1 MIRSFDELLKFV
13 EKLPSRK
20 VVIPGADTNS
30 AVEAAIMAKKM
41 NIADFLLIGDK
52 AKIIELIKK
61 NDNSMTEEFEYI
73 AEKDDVLCVEKGVKA
88 VLEGKADVILKGRTA
103 TSVLM
108 KGILN
113 KSSGLA
119 QGGIMSDVFIYET
132 EEKLIMMSDGGIV
145 INPGV
150 KEKVA
155 MIRNAVQVAHALG
168 NTSPKVALLAAVEV
182 VNPKMQATLDAAEI
196 VEMNKNGEIKD
207 CIVDGPFALDMAISR
222 EAARIK
228 GVNSPVAGDAD
239 ILIMPNIESG
249 NVFGKAITY
258 YGKLRVA
265 HVLIGAKVP
274 VLITSRADD
283 AMTKMLSIA
292 LGNICV

>member
-1 MIRSFDELLKFV
+1 
-13 EKLPSRK
+13 
-20 VVIPGADTNS
+20 
-30 AVEAAIMAKKM
+30 M

-52 AKIIELIKK
+52 AEIIELIKK
-61 NDNSMTEEFEYI
+61 IDNSMTKEFEYI
-73 AEKDDVLCVEKGVKA
+73 SEKDDILCVKKGVKA
-88 VLEGKADVILKGRTA
+88 VLEGRADVILKGRTA

-108 KGILN
+108 KGILD
-113 KSSGLA
+113 KSTGLA

-168 NTSPKVALLAAVEV
+168 NPSPKVALLAAVEV

-196 VEMNKNGEIKD
+196 VEMNKNGDFKD
-207 CIVDGPFALDMAISR
+207 CIIDGPFALDMAISR